1 VLVYIHIY
9 VYLERERER
18 EKREIHTHELPTPLL
33 LEKRINGIASKP
45 PKRYPLA
52 LLRELS
58 LGQSTTSDAART
70 DKETI
75 QNASRLRGDFFG
87 RFRRERDRF
96 ARKGEI

>member
-1 VLVYIHIY
+1 MLVYTYIRIF
-9 VYLERERER
+9 RERER
-18 EKREIHTHELPTPLL
+18 EKKRYTHELPTPLL
-33 LEKRINGIASKP
+33 LGKRDGNGIASP
-45 PKRYPLA
+45 PKRRPLA

-58 LGQSTTSDAART
+58 LGQSTTSGAART

-75 QNASRLRGDFFG
+75 QNASRLRGDLFG

>member
-1 VLVYIHIY
+1 MLVYTYIRIF
-9 VYLERERER
+9 RERER
-18 EKREIHTHELPTPLL
+18 EKKRYTHELPTPLL
-33 LEKRINGIASKP
+33 LLGKRNGIASSKP

-58 LGQSTTSDAART
+58 LGQSTTSGAART

-75 QNASRLRGDFFG
+75 QNASRLRGDLFG